1 MASTA
6 IFSVIMNAA
15 SHILI
20 VDDHQEIR
28 DLICRFLDRS
38 GFRTTACRDGAEMRS
53 ALARARYDLIV
64 LDLMLPGDDGLKL
77 CRELRSPASSNPGV
91 PIIMLTAMNED
102 RDRIAGFEVG
112 ADDYVPKPFNPQ
124 ELLARIKAV
133 LRRTAGSGSGE
144 EKRAQ
149 SYRFS
154 GWTIDLVRRELI
166 SPAGAL
172 VPLTGAEHDLLLTFV
187 DRPGQILNRDQ
198 LLELARNRAH
208 GYDRSVDVQVSR
220 LRRKLGDDVSA
231 SPLIKTVRGAGYVF
245 TADVER
251 S

>member
-1 MASTA
+1 
-6 IFSVIMNAA
+6 MNATA
-15 SHILI
+15 KILI

-28 DLICRFLDRS
+28 DLICRFLDRH
-38 GFRTTACRDGAEMRS
+38 GLQTTACRDGVEMRQ
-53 ALARARYDLIV
+53 AMEGTRYDLIV

-77 CRELRSPASSNPGV
+77 CRELRSPAAKNPDV
-91 PIIMLTAMNED
+91 PIIMLTAMSGDKE
-102 RDRIAGFEVG
+102 RIMGFDVG

-133 LRRTAGSGSGE
+133 LRRTTGTSAGE
-144 EKRAQ
+144 EKRPHI
-149 SYRFS
+149 YRFA
-154 GWTIDLVRRELI
+154 GWTLDLVRRELI
-166 SPAGAL
+166 SPAAAL
-172 VPLTGAEHDLLLTFV
+172 VPLTGAEHDLLITFLE
-187 DRPGQILNRDQ
+187 RPGQILNRDQ

-208 GYDRSVDVQVSR
+208 GYDRSVDVQISR

-231 SPLIKTVRGAGYVF
+231 SPLIKTVRGAGYIL